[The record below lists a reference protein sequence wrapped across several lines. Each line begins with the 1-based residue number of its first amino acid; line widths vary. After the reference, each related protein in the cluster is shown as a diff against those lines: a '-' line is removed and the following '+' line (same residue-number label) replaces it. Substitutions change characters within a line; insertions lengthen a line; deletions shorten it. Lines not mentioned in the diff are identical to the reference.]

1 MSKIRIP
8 LTLNRNQQLTSSN
21 LTFNYCNTG
30 IYMNWDWLWSFK
42 HLTFNNCP
50 IGLDMTQNPNP
61 SLGSALL
68 SDTVFNNVTQAI
80 ITTFNCSTSLL
91 PSAGTLI
98 VDNVDFRGAQIA
110 ISYPNKTVILPG
122 GSVVPFWMQGQ
133 TYSAYYGPQVFPN
146 HGNETCYVPKAQQ
159 VCVQGSFAP
168 PPKPASLLDANG
180 AIVDR
185 AKPNYDNYP
194 LTAFVSTKDNGCAGD
209 GVTDDTQCL
218 KNIFAAATPQQVVYF
233 DHGAYVITDTIH
245 VPKNIK
251 IMGEAWPLIMVKS
264 SPVWSDM
271 NNPAPAWQVGN
282 PGDIGT
288 VEIQD
293 IIFETM
299 GPTPGA
305 ILMQWNLAEDAQAS
319 AGMYRLSQCLVNAD
333 KVNRNV
339 GCTLAHW
346 RKCRYLTTIGPLL
359 KVTSRPDNDP

>member
-1 MSKIRIP
+1 
-8 LTLNRNQQLTSSN
+8 
-21 LTFNYCNTG
+21 
-30 IYMNWDWLWSFK
+30 MNWDWLWSFK

-80 ITTFNCSTSLL
+80 ITTFNCSTTSV

-98 VDNVDFRGAQIA
+98 IDNVDFRGAQIA
-110 ISYPNKTVILPG
+110 VSYPNMTVILPG
-122 GSVVPFWMQGQ
+122 GSIVPFWMQGQ

-168 PPKPASLLDANG
+168 PPKPAALLDASG

-185 AKPNYDNYP
+185 AKPNYDDFP
-194 LTAFVSTKDNGCAGD
+194 LSAFVSTKDNGCAGD
-209 GVTDDTQCL
+209 GVTDDTQCI

-233 DHGAYVITDTIH
+233 DHGAYVITDTIQ

-251 IMGEAWPLIMVKS
+251 IMGEAWPLIVVRS

-271 NNPAPAWQVGN
+271 NNPAPAWQVGS
-282 PGDIGT
+282 PGDVGS

-299 GPTPGA
+299 GSTPGA
-305 ILMQWNLAEDAQAS
+305 ILMQWNLAEDGQAS
-319 AGMYRLSQCLVNAD
+319 AGKIQSRQSRINPD
-333 KVNRNV
+333 KLNRHV
-339 GCTLAHW
+339 GCTLAYRW
-346 RKCRYLTTIGPLL
+346 KCRHLVAIGSLL
-359 KVTSRPDNDP
+359 EVTSHPGYKP